1 MCFVEFINKTAK
13 KLDGM
18 DIGLVKLSVFAIAFL
33 IAKYYPQVLS
43 LDWYWYA
50 VVAVLAAARPLY
62 RAYLK

>member
-1 MCFVEFINKTAK
+1 MCLIKFINKTAK

-50 VVAVLAAARPLY
+50 GVAVLAALRPLH

>member
-1 MCFVEFINKTAK
+1 MSLITFINDAAK
-13 KLDGM
+13 KLDGV

-50 VVAVLAAARPLY
+50 GVAVLVAIRPLY
-62 RAYLK
+62 RTYIK

>member
-1 MCFVEFINKTAK
+1 MCLIKFINKAAK
-13 KLDGM
+13 KLDGV

-50 VVAVLAAARPLY
+50 AVAVLSAARPLH

>member
-1 MCFVEFINKTAK
+1 MCVIEFINKTAK
-13 KLDGM
+13 KLDGV
-18 DIGLVKLSVFAIAFL
+18 DIGLVKLGVFAIAFL

-50 VVAVLAAARPLY
+50 VVVVLASARPFY